1 MNQIE
6 RISLMEEKA
15 DRVRKALYQLQEAT
29 ELYKKILPDVKDLE
43 RYYETVWRDD
53 YEDDEKGKLPP
64 DLKRGILSEDTLYN
78 LLTDFDTVR
87 KLGY

>member
-15 DRVRKALYQLQEAT
+15 DRVRNALNQLQEAAK
-29 ELYKKILPDVKDLE
+29 LYKEILPDVKDLE

-53 YEDDEKGKLPP
+53 FEDDEKGKFPP
-64 DLKRGILSEDTLYN
+64 ELKRGILSEDALYN
-78 LLTDFDTVR
+78 LLTDFDTIR
-87 KLGY
+87 KMG